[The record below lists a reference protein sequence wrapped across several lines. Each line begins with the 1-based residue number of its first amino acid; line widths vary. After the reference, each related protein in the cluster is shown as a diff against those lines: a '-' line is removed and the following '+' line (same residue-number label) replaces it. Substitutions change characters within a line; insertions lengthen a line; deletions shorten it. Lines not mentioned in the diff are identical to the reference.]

1 VTLREAIARL
11 TDGRDLSEGEAGAC
25 VGSILSGEATPAHI
39 AGFLVALR
47 MKGETVAELTGAARA
62 LRTHGVHLA
71 DVPAGAIDTCG
82 TGGDGAA
89 TLNVST
95 AAGLVAAA
103 AGVPVA
109 KHGNRAVS
117 GKVGGADVLEALGV
131 VLELPPDAL
140 ARCLH
145 TVGFAFLYAPA
156 FHPALRAAATVRRE
170 LGVRTIFN
178 LLGPLA
184 NPARVRRQVI
194 GVFDRRW
201 LEPMAEV
208 LARLGTEHAWVVHGA
223 GGLDELSLAGESA
236 VAEVKGERVTLHT
249 VSVAEVGLSSATAD
263 ALRVD
268 SAGDAAARVR
278 AVLDGEGGPGRDI
291 VCLNAGAA
299 LVVSGAASD
308 LRAGVARAAATID
321 AGAARALLARLVA
334 FTTAAAES
342 RPTP

>member
-1 VTLREAIARL
+1 MTLREAIARL
-11 TDGRDLSEGEAGAC
+11 TDGRDLSEAEAGAC
-25 VGSILSGEATPAHI
+25 VGAVLSGEATPAQI

-47 MKGETVAELTGAARA
+47 MKGETTDELTGAARA
-62 LRTHGVHLA
+62 LRTHAVHLA
-71 DVPAGAIDTCG
+71 DAPAGAIDTCG

-95 AAGLVAAA
+95 AAGLVTAA

-131 VLELPPDAL
+131 VLELPLEAL
-140 ARCLH
+140 SRCLR

-156 FHPALRAAATVRRE
+156 FHPALRAAAAVRRE
-170 LGVRTIFN
+170 LGVRTVFN

-184 NPARVRRQVI
+184 NPAGVRRQVI

-201 LEPMAEV
+201 LERMAEA
-208 LARLGTEHAWVVHGA
+208 LARLGTDHAWVVHGA
-223 GGLDELSLAGESA
+223 GGLDELSLAGESTI
-236 VAEVKGERVTLHT
+236 AEVRGERVDVRT
-249 VSVAEVGLSSATAD
+249 VSAADVGLSAAPAD

-268 SAGDAAARVR
+268 SAADAAARVS
-278 AVLDGEGGPGRDI
+278 AVLAGEPGPARDI

-299 LVVSGAASD
+299 LVVAGVVSD
-308 LRAGVARAAATID
+308 LRAGVARAAAAID
-321 AGAARALLARLVA
+321 SGEARALLGRLAA
-334 FTTAAAES
+334 FTAAAAES

>member
-11 TDGRDLSEGEAGAC
+11 ADGHDLSEGDAGNC
-25 VGSILSGEATPAHI
+25 VDAILSGEATAAQI

-47 MKGETVAELTGAARA
+47 MKGETAAELTGAARA
-62 LRTHGVHLA
+62 LRTHAAHIA
-71 DVPAGAIDTCG
+71 APPGAIDTCG

-131 VLELPPDAL
+131 VLELPPAAL
-140 ARCLH
+140 ANCLA

-156 FHPALRAAATVRRE
+156 LHPALRAAAAVRRE

-184 NPARVRRQVI
+184 NPAAVRRQVI

-201 LEPMAEV
+201 LEPMAQV

-223 GGLDELSLAGESA
+223 GGLDELSLEGESA
-236 VAEVKGERVTLHT
+236 VAEVQGERVSFRT
-249 VSVAEVGLSSATAD
+249 VSAAEAGLRAAPLA
-263 ALRVD
+263 ALRVS
-268 SAGDAAARVR
+268 SAADAAARVE
-278 AVLDGEGGPGRDI
+278 AILGGEAGPERDI

-299 LVVSGAASD
+299 LVVAGAVGN
-308 LRAGVARAAATID
+308 LRAGVARAGETID
-321 AGAARALLARLVA
+321 AGAASALLARLVA
-334 FTTAAAES
+334 FTTAAAGS
-342 RPTP
+342 RPVS

>member
-11 TDGRDLSEGEAGAC
+11 ADGHDLSEGEAGTC
-25 VGSILSGEATPAHI
+25 VGAILSGEATPAQI

-47 MKGETVAELTGAARA
+47 VKGETAAELTGAARA
-62 LRTHGVHLA
+62 LRTHAVHIA
-71 DVPAGAIDTCG
+71 APPGAIDTCG

-95 AAGLVAAA
+95 AAGLVVAA

-117 GKVGGADVLEALGV
+117 GKVGGADVLEGLGV
-131 VLELPPDAL
+131 VLELPPAAL
-140 ARCLH
+140 ASCLAS
-145 TVGFAFLYAPA
+145 VGFAFLYAPA
-156 FHPALRAAATVRRE
+156 LHPALRAAAAVRRE
-170 LGVRTIFN
+170 LGIRTIFN

-184 NPARVRRQVI
+184 NPAAVRRQVI

-201 LEPMAEV
+201 LQPMAEV

-223 GGLDELSLAGESA
+223 GGLDELSLEGESA
-236 VAEVKGERVTLHT
+236 VAEVQGERVSLRT
-249 VSVAEVGLSSATAD
+249 VSAAEVGLRPAPPA
-263 ALRVD
+263 ALRVS
-268 SAGDAAARVR
+268 SAADAAARVR
-278 AVLDGEGGPGRDI
+278 AILGGEAGPGRDI

-299 LVVSGAASD
+299 LVVAGAVTN
-308 LRAGVARAAATID
+308 LRAGVARAAETID
-321 AGAARALLARLVA
+321 AGAASALLARLVA

-342 RPTP
+342 RPAS